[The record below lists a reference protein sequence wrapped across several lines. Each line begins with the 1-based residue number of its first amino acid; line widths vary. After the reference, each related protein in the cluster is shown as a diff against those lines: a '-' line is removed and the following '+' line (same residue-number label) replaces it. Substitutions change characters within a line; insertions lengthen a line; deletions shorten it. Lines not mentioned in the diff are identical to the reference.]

1 MEINKDSSNK
11 KRLGRGIGSLL
22 GGANM
27 PEITNDTSASPAATP
42 AKNEYS
48 NKTQTASAAAPAV
61 EVAPE
66 NRIWNISIDK
76 LVPGVYQPRKHFNKE
91 NIEELASSIKE
102 NGILQPLTARKRSAG
117 GYEIIA
123 GERRWRAAQ
132 VAGLHEVPVIL
143 KNISDTEA
151 LQLAIIENV
160 QREDLDPIE
169 EAEAY
174 QRLMQEFN
182 YSQQQVSE
190 KVGKERSTVA
200 NALRLIALPNEIKD
214 MVSKQLLSVGH
225 AKVLMA
231 VANKTEQIKLAKNA
245 IEKQISV
252 RSLEGM
258 IKNITSASNQT
269 ASSAA
274 GKAGSDPLKTDL
286 SQRLANELSEQLQKS
301 LGTKVQINYKAGK
314 GDLTIHFYS
323 DEQLN
328 AIYEKINR

>member
-1 MEINKDSSNK
+1 MENNKDFQNK

-22 GGANM
+22 GGA
-27 PEITNDTSASPAATP
+27 EFSTNEKATANQSQKMNTQPTSTQQKNSPVGENTVVTAA
-42 AKNEYS
+42 ES
-48 NKTQTASAAAPAV
+48 
-61 EVAPE
+61 
-66 NRIWNISIDK
+66 RIWNISIDK
-76 LVPGVYQPRKHFNKE
+76 LVPGIYQPRKTFNKE
-91 NIEELASSIKE
+91 SIEELSISIKE
-102 NGILQPLTARKRSAG
+102 NGIIQPLVARKRTAG

-143 KNISDTEA
+143 KDISDPEA

-174 QRLMQEFN
+174 QRLMQEFSL
-182 YSQQQVSE
+182 SQQQVAE
-190 KVGKERSTVA
+190 KVGKERSTIA
-200 NALRLIALPNEIKD
+200 NALRLIALPNELKE
-214 MVSKQLLSVGH
+214 MVSKKILSVGH

-231 VANKTEQIKLAKNA
+231 LPSKQAQIKLAKAA
-245 IEKQISV
+245 IEKQMSV
-252 RSLEGM
+252 RALESL
-258 IKNITSASNQT
+258 IKSQQFDAENLDKADAT
-269 ASSAA
+269 AA
-274 GKAGSDPLKTDL
+274 DPLKTDL
-286 SQRLANELSEQLQKS
+286 SQRLAKELSDQLQKS
-301 LGTKVQINYKAGK
+301 LGTKVQINYRSGK

>member
-1 MEINKDSSNK
+1 METNKDSQNK

-22 GGANM
+22 GSVNM
-27 PEITNDTSASPAATP
+27 PEMASENPVNQVNTA

-48 NKTQTASAAAPAV
+48 NKNQTTSAPPQV

-76 LVPGVYQPRKHFNKE
+76 LVPGIYQPRKHFNKE
-91 NIEELASSIKE
+91 NIEELANSIKE
-102 NGILQPLTARKRSAG
+102 NGILQPLTARKRAAG

-214 MVSKQLLSVGH
+214 MVSKELLSVGH

-252 RSLEGM
+252 RTLEGM
-258 IKNITSASNQT
+258 IKNINSAHNQT
-269 ASSAA
+269 ATAAA
-274 GKAGSDPLKTDL
+274 GKAGADPLKVDL

>member
-22 GGANM
+22 GGASM
-27 PEITNDTSASPAATP
+27 PEMTNDVPASQANNSI
-42 AKNEYS
+42 KNEYS
-48 NKTQTASAAAPAV
+48 NKAQATTSAPPAV

-76 LVPGVYQPRKHFNKE
+76 LVPGIYQPRKHFNKE
-91 NIEELASSIKE
+91 NIEELANSIKE
-102 NGILQPLTARKRSAG
+102 NGILQPLTARKRAAG

-252 RSLEGM
+252 RSLEAM
-258 IKNITSASNQT
+258 IKNITSAQNQT

-286 SQRLANELSEQLQKS
+286 SQRLANELSEQLQKT

>member
-1 MEINKDSSNK
+1 METNKDSQNK

-22 GGANM
+22 GGASIADIN
-27 PEITNDTSASPAATP
+27 SQ
-42 AKNEYS
+42 NEYS
-48 NKTQTASAAAPAV
+48 ISNQAQGTAAPS
-61 EVAPE
+61 EVPAE
-66 NRIWNISIDK
+66 NRIWNISVDK
-76 LVPGVYQPRKHFNKE
+76 LVPGIYQPRRHFNKE
-91 NIEELASSIKE
+91 SIEELALSIKE
-102 NGILQPLTARKRSAG
+102 NGIIQPLTARKRASG

-132 VAGLHEVPVIL
+132 AAGLHEVPVIL
-143 KNISDTEA
+143 KNITDSEA

-174 QRLMQEFN
+174 QRLMQEFSF
-182 YSQQQVSE
+182 SQQQVSE

-214 MVSKQLLSVGH
+214 MVSKKILSVGH
-225 AKVLMA
+225 AKVLMGLA
-231 VANKTEQIKLAKNA
+231 QKTEQIKMAKNS
-245 IEKQISV
+245 IEKQLSV
-252 RSLEGM
+252 RTLEGL
-258 IKNITSASNQT
+258 IKSFNSTQKQT
-269 ASSAA
+269 PLVIP
-274 GKAGSDPLKTDL
+274 GQNTTDPLKVDL
-286 SQRLANELSEQLQKS
+286 SQRLANELSEQLQKT

>member
-1 MEINKDSSNK
+1 MENNKDLQNK

-22 GGANM
+22 GGASM
-27 PEITNDTSASPAATP
+27 PDMNTG
-42 AKNEYS
+42 NEYS
-48 NKTQTASAAAPAV
+48 NLSQAPLLTANA
-61 EVAPE
+61 EVPVE
-66 NRIWNISIDK
+66 NRIWNISVDK
-76 LVPGVYQPRKHFNKE
+76 LVPGTFQPRRHFNKE
-91 NIEELASSIKE
+91 SIEELALSIKE
-102 NGILQPLTARKRSAG
+102 NGIIQPLTARKRALG

-132 VAGLHEVPVIL
+132 AAGLHEVPVIL
-143 KNISDTEA
+143 KNITDTEA

-174 QRLMQEFN
+174 QRLMQEFSF
-182 YSQQQVSE
+182 SQQQISE

-200 NALRLIALPNEIKD
+200 NALRLIALPNEIKE
-214 MVSKQLLSVGH
+214 MVSKKTLSVGH
-225 AKVLMA
+225 AKVLMGLA
-231 VANKTEQIKLAKNA
+231 QKSEQIKMAKNS
-245 IEKQISV
+245 IEKQMSV
-252 RSLEGM
+252 RTLEGL
-258 IKNITSASNQT
+258 IKNFNSDQKSTT
-269 ASSAA
+269 AATKGQNEA
-274 GKAGSDPLKTDL
+274 DPLKVDL
-286 SQRLANELSEQLQKS
+286 SQRLANELSEQLQKT

>member
-1 MEINKDSSNK
+1 MEINKDLQNK

-22 GGANM
+22 GGVNM
-27 PEITNDTSASPAATP
+27 PEITNENTTAQTNNSEKT
-42 AKNEYS
+42 EYS
-48 NKTQTASAAAPAV
+48 NKNQALSASATA

-66 NRIWNISIDK
+66 NRVWNISIDK
-76 LVPGVYQPRKHFNKE
+76 LVPGIYQPRRHFNKE
-91 NIEELASSIKE
+91 NIEELAISIKE
-102 NGILQPLTARKRSAG
+102 NGIIQPLTARKRAAG

-132 VAGLHEVPVIL
+132 VAGLHEVPVII

-174 QRLMQEFN
+174 QRLMQEFSF
-182 YSQQQVSE
+182 SQQQVSE

-214 MVSKQLLSVGH
+214 MVSKKLLSVGH

-231 VANKTEQIKLAKNA
+231 LTSKTEQIKIAKNA

-252 RSLEGM
+252 RTLEGM
-258 IKNITSASNQT
+258 IKNINSAQNQT
-269 ASSAA
+269 IVVTA
-274 GKAGSDPLKTDL
+274 GKAGADPLKTDL
-286 SQRLANELSEQLQKS
+286 SQRLANELSEQLQKN

-328 AIYEKINR
+328 AIYEIINR

>member
-1 MEINKDSSNK
+1 MENIKEIQNK

-22 GGANM
+22 GGVSI
-27 PEITNDTSASPAATP
+27 PETNIEKPNNKAQVEQQ
-42 AKNEYS
+42 NEYS
-48 NKTQTASAAAPAV
+48 NLKQNSANGVAAV

-76 LVPGVYQPRKHFNKE
+76 LVPGIYQPRRHFNKE
-91 NIEELASSIKE
+91 NIEELALSIKE
-102 NGILQPLTARKRSAG
+102 NGIIQPLTARKRAAG

-143 KNISDTEA
+143 KNINDTEA

-174 QRLMQEFN
+174 QRLMQEFSF
-182 YSQQQVSE
+182 SQQQVSE

-214 MVSKQLLSVGH
+214 MVSKKLLSVGH
-225 AKVLMA
+225 AKVLMGLA
-231 VANKTEQIKLAKNA
+231 HKNEQIKLAKNS
-245 IEKQISV
+245 IEKQLSV
-252 RSLEGM
+252 RTLESM
-258 IKNITSASNQT
+258 IKNINSAQNQ
-269 ASSAA
+269 AELKNEAQN
-274 GKAGSDPLKTDL
+274 GVNPLKVDL

>member
-1 MEINKDSSNK
+1 MEINKDSQNK

-22 GGANM
+22 GGVNM
-27 PEITNDTSASPAATP
+27 PEITNENTTAQENSSI
-42 AKNEYS
+42 KNEYS
-48 NKTQTASAAAPAV
+48 NKSQAAQSPAAA
-61 EVAPE
+61 EIAPE

-76 LVPGVYQPRKHFNKE
+76 LVPGVYQPRRHFNKE
-91 NIEELASSIKE
+91 NIEELALSIKE
-102 NGILQPLTARKRSAG
+102 NGIIQPLTARKRAAG

-160 QREDLDPIE
+160 QRADLDPIE

-174 QRLMQEFN
+174 QRLMQEFSF
-182 YSQQQVSE
+182 SQQQVSE

-214 MVSKQLLSVGH
+214 MVSKKLLSVGH

-231 VANKTEQIKLAKNA
+231 LASKSEQIKLAKNA
-245 IEKQISV
+245 IEKQTSV
-252 RSLEGM
+252 RALESV
-258 IKNITSASNQT
+258 IKNINSAHNQT
-269 ASSAA
+269 VVASAA
-274 GKAGSDPLKTDL
+274 KTGADPLKTDL
-286 SQRLANELSEQLQKS
+286 SQRLANELSEQLQKT
-301 LGTKVQINYKAGK
+301 LGTKVQINYRAGK

>member
-1 MEINKDSSNK
+1 MEINKDSQNK

-22 GGANM
+22 GGASM
-27 PEITNDTSASPAATP
+27 PEMTNENSSNQAQSTH
-42 AKNEYS
+42 KNEYS
-48 NKTQTASAAAPAV
+48 NKSQVAATP

-76 LVPGVYQPRKHFNKE
+76 LVPGIYQPRKHFNKE
-91 NIEELASSIKE
+91 NIEELANSIKE
-102 NGILQPLTARKRSAG
+102 NGILQPLTARKRAAG

-132 VAGLHEVPVIL
+132 VAGLHEVPVII

-214 MVSKQLLSVGH
+214 MVSKEFLSVGH

-231 VANKTEQIKLAKNA
+231 VANKAEQIKLAKNA

-252 RSLEGM
+252 RALEGM
-258 IKNITSASNQT
+258 IKNINSAQNQT
-269 ASSAA
+269 SVSAA
-274 GKAGSDPLKTDL
+274 GKAGADPLKVDL
-286 SQRLANELSEQLQKS
+286 SQRLANELSEQLQKT

-328 AIYEKINR
+328 AIYEK

>member
-1 MEINKDSSNK
+1 MEINKDSQNK

-22 GGANM
+22 GSVNM
-27 PEITNDTSASPAATP
+27 PEMASENPVNQVNTP
-42 AKNEYS
+42 DKNEYS
-48 NKTQTASAAAPAV
+48 NKNQTTSAPPAV

-76 LVPGVYQPRKHFNKE
+76 LVPGIYQPRKNFNKDH
-91 NIEELASSIKE
+91 IEELANSIKE
-102 NGILQPLTARKRSAG
+102 NGILQPLTARKRAAG

-143 KNISDTEA
+143 KNITDTEA

-214 MVSKQLLSVGH
+214 MVSKEFLSVGH

-252 RSLEGM
+252 RTLESM
-258 IKNITSASNQT
+258 IKSINSAHNQT
-269 ASSAA
+269 ATAA
-274 GKAGSDPLKTDL
+274 SGKTGADPLKVDL

>member
-1 MEINKDSSNK
+1 METNKDSQNK

-22 GGANM
+22 GGASIADIN
-27 PEITNDTSASPAATP
+27 SQ
-42 AKNEYS
+42 NEYS
-48 NKTQTASAAAPAV
+48 ISNQAQGIAAPS
-61 EVAPE
+61 EVPAE
-66 NRIWNISIDK
+66 NRIWNISVDK
-76 LVPGVYQPRKHFNKE
+76 LVPGIYQPRRHFNKE
-91 NIEELASSIKE
+91 SIEELALSIKE
-102 NGILQPLTARKRSAG
+102 NGIIQPLTARKRASG

-132 VAGLHEVPVIL
+132 AAGLHEVPVIL
-143 KNISDTEA
+143 KNITDSEA

-174 QRLMQEFN
+174 QRLMQEFSF
-182 YSQQQVSE
+182 SQQQVSE

-214 MVSKQLLSVGH
+214 MVSKKILSVGH
-225 AKVLMA
+225 AKVLMGLA
-231 VANKTEQIKLAKNA
+231 QKTEQIKMAKNS
-245 IEKQISV
+245 IEKQLSV
-252 RSLEGM
+252 RTLEGL
-258 IKNITSASNQT
+258 IKSFNSTQKQT
-269 ASSAA
+269 ALVIP
-274 GKAGSDPLKTDL
+274 GQNTTDPLKVDL
-286 SQRLANELSEQLQKS
+286 SQRLANELSEQLQKT

>member
-1 MEINKDSSNK
+1 MEINKDSQNK

-22 GGANM
+22 GGASSESSAFDST
-27 PEITNDTSASPAATP
+27 PDLTSKEQRTVSSAPVSNVASDV
-42 AKNEYS
+42 S
-48 NKTQTASAAAPAV
+48 
-61 EVAPE
+61 PE

-76 LVPGVYQPRKHFNKE
+76 LVPGVFQPRKSFNKE
-91 NIEELASSIKE
+91 SIEELAISIKE
-102 NGILQPLTARKRSAG
+102 NGIIQPLTARKRAAG

-174 QRLMQEFN
+174 QRLMQEFSL
-182 YSQQQVSE
+182 SQQQVAE
-190 KVGKERSTVA
+190 KVGKERSTIA
-200 NALRLIALPNEIKD
+200 NSLRLIALPNELKD
-214 MVSKQLLSVGH
+214 MVSKKILSVGH
-225 AKVLMA
+225 AKALMA
-231 VANKTEQIKLAKNA
+231 LTNKAEQIKLAKSV
-245 IEKQISV
+245 IEKQLSV
-252 RSLEGM
+252 RALELA
-258 IKNITSASNQT
+258 IK
-269 ASSAA
+269 SSQFDAKEA
-274 GKAGSDPLKTDL
+274 TENKADPLKTDL
-286 SQRLANELSEQLQKS
+286 SQRLATELSEQLQKT
-301 LGTKVQINYKAGK
+301 LGTKVQINYRAGK

-328 AIYEKINR
+328 SIYEKINR